1 MRIAKVLA
9 VSLGLIIAAVGLL
22 GVAAPSVLLEF
33 GRLLQS
39 TNALYI
45 VAGVRVMFGGVLLW
59 VAPTS
64 RTPRIFR
71 VLGVFIIIAGVITPF
86 FGVERSRAMFE
97 WWSTQGVGG
106 VKDARHF
113 GGGREWV
120 ESEHA
125 ELMRGTGSRRA
136 IRAIV

>member
-59 VAPTS
+59 VAPTL

-97 WWSTQGVGG
+97 WWSTQGLY
-106 VKDARHF
+106 F
-113 GGGREWV
+113 
-120 ESEHA
+120 
-125 ELMRGTGSRRA
+125 TRA
-136 IRAIV
+136 WAIVAVAFGLFIVYAVATPRRSAA